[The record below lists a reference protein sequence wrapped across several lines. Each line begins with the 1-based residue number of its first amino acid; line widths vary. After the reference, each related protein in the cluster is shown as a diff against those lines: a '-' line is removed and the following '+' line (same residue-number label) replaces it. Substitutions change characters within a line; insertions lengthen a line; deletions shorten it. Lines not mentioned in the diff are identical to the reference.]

1 MLLLGECLK
10 VILRQHNNNDTSIE
24 RDISSIVISIDT
36 KVSSLFNQLL
46 STNNSLLSIKSNSN
60 QLYFLH
66 KPYRLVYNKKN
77 DSNNNNN
84 SHLIKSNDFEYET
97 KCLNILQTNIDQHI
111 EKQKTILD
119 TISHQ
124 FQNVMI
130 V

>member
-1 MLLLGECLK
+1 
-10 VILRQHNNNDTSIE
+10 NNDTSIE